1 MENSERYSK
10 YYSEESFWKKLRRFA
25 GKAGVKVA
33 YIALL
38 LYYMLVDDAIAMK
51 SKVTIIAALG
61 YFIFPIDLIPD
72 FAPLIGFTDD
82 FSVLMVAF
90 SIVKGEINDFHR
102 QKARKTLGEWF
113 KGVDEIQLLDIENG
127 RDVNPAP

>member
-1 MENSERYSK
+1 MENSDKYSK

-25 GKAGVKVA
+25 GIAGVKVA

-38 LYYMLVDDAIAMK
+38 LYYMLVDEAIDIK
-51 SKVTIIAALG
+51 SKVTIVAALG

-72 FAPLIGFTDD
+72 FAPFIGFTDD

-90 SIVKGEINDFHR
+90 SIVKGEINNSHR
-102 QKARKTLGEWF
+102 QKARQTMAQWF
-113 KGVDEIQLLDIENG
+113 KGVDELQLLDIEKG
-127 RDVNPAP
+127 RGV

>member
-33 YIALL
+33 YVALL
-38 LYYMLVDDAIAMK
+38 LYYMLVDDTIAMK
-51 SKVTIIAALG
+51 SKMTIVAALG

-82 FSVLMVAF
+82 LSVLMVAF
-90 SIVKGEINDFHR
+90 SIVKGEINNSHR
-102 QKARKTLGEWF
+102 QKARQTLAEWF
-113 KGVDEIQLLDIENG
+113 KGVDEHQLLDIENG
-127 RDVNPAP
+127 RTD